1 MEVRDM
7 KSELLKRIAIYSA
20 MGVATYFAM
29 MLMMSDAAD
38 AKDLGILSLNE
49 LSIDYRNYSMVNPN
63 GHEPVTYPDPPKEA
77 LNLDLKIDVVGGIG
91 YIDPTVESMTTDAQ
105 FRDVGL
111 LIRAG
116 IRITDNLEVGIIHHS
131 QHELDRTQQLP
142 MGHFP
147 ESDAVQVKIYL
158 FRAQAS
164 GRGSLF

>member
-1 MEVRDM
+1 M
-7 KSELLKRIAIYSA
+7 LKRIGIY
-20 MGVATYFAM
+20 VAAGFAAYFAM
-29 MLMMSDAAD
+29 MLMMSDAD
-38 AKDLGILSLNE
+38 AKDLGVLSLQQVD
-49 LSIDYRNYSMVNPN
+49 IDYRNYKMVNPN

-77 LNLDLKIDVVGGIG
+77 LNLDLKIDVFHAG
-91 YIDPTVESMTTDAQ
+91 YIDPTIESMTTDAQ

-116 IRITDNLEVGIIHHS
+116 VRITDNLELGLIHHS
-131 QHELDRTQQLP
+131 QHELDRDQQLP

-158 FRAQAS
+158 FRANAS